1 MMGCDAHVNGR
12 IRREIQLPGKAD
24 ESSFKFPE
32 IGGLKQADPHEHPVG
47 GAKHQVGLIAF
58 VKASAELDAP
68 RNGSSVLGGE
78 GKLVKL
84 LQAEGFK
91 AGGSGDEKLP
101 GAPDDLALD
110 PLGRC
115 GFARFHRLALI

>member
-1 MMGCDAHVNGR
+1 MMGCDADVNGR
-12 IRREIQLPGKAD
+12 IGREIQLPGKAYD
-24 ESSFKFPE
+24 ASFKFPE

-47 GAKHQVGLIAF
+47 GAQHQVGLIAF
-58 VKASAELDAP
+58 VKASSELDAP

-91 AGGSGDEKLP
+91 PGGSGDEKLP
-101 GAPDDLALD
+101 GAPDDPALD

-115 GFARFHRLALI
+115 RFARFHRLALM